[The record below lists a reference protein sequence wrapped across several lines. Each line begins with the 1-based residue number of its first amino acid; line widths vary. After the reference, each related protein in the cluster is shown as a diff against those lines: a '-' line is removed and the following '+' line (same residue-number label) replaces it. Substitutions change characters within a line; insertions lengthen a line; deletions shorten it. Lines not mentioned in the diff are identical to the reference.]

1 MIKPDYPSTLALNL
15 NELNEQYSSMLT
27 LTDTIIHISQEK
39 LYKELS
45 WESLQLRLSCRKP
58 VALYKIFKTK
68 EFDLLFSSIP

>member
-1 MIKPDYPSTLALNL
+1 MIKTDYASTIALNL

-45 WESLQLRLSCRKP
+45 
-58 VALYKIFKTK
+58 
-68 EFDLLFSSIP
+68 